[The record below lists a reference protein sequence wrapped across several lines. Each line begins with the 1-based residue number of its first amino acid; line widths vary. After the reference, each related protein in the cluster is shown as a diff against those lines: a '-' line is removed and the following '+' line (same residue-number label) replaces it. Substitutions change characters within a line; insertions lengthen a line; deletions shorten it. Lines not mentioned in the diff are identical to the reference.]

1 MSMSNFLDRF
11 DLDITLRD
19 AALDPDNRPTRRMIA
34 NAAIGMDALDAYYA
48 VREIREA
55 AQWIHEGLAQGKRKL
70 ASLLSNPQ
78 ADDFQRTIYFCLAGR
93 GVVEMLDDLAWLEDL
108 LERRGRIAGQ
118 IYREKRT
125 ILPLTNPYV
134 ATEPDGPLVESRADF
149 IQGGSW
155 WAEPVVKS

>member
-93 GVVEMLDDLAWLEDL
+93 GVVEMLDDLACW
-108 LERRGRIAGQ
+108 RICSSGAAGSPA
-118 IYREKRT
+118 RST
-125 ILPLTNPYV
+125 
-134 ATEPDGPLVESRADF
+134 
-149 IQGGSW
+149 
-155 WAEPVVKS
+155 VKSERSSR